1 MRDAVEADQRPLLLY
16 WMMAMFFPFVLLVP
30 VMNGSFDGLDSL
42 RYDFAVF
49 VLAPMVA
56 GAWLAQRAGRKAGM
70 LVGLAT
76 CLIGLPS
83 LWVCVSSGNSY
94 HRIAHFKPERVVALD
109 RMAKELHLT
118 NGIANY
124 WDAKL
129 TTMFSD
135 ENLIVMPV
143 FEDLGV
149 MLHVN
154 REEMYYRSARKQQ
167 DPLLYDFVILH
178 SELTNENMT
187 RLEARTAAPAQ
198 GVNRAACLRD
208 AVYQRGPGSGA

>member
-1 MRDAVEADQRPLLLY
+1 M
-16 WMMAMFFPFVLLVP
+16 
-30 VMNGSFDGLDSL
+30 
-42 RYDFAVF
+42 
-49 VLAPMVA
+49 
-56 GAWLAQRAGRKAGM
+56 
-70 LVGLAT
+70 
-76 CLIGLPS
+76 
-83 LWVCVSSGNSY
+83 WVCVSSGNSY

-187 RLEARTAAPAQ
+187 RLVGRATTLHSSDGVEILTMEPWSYDPATRRPR
-198 GVNRAACLRD
+198 GVGR
-208 AVYQRGPGSGA
+208 